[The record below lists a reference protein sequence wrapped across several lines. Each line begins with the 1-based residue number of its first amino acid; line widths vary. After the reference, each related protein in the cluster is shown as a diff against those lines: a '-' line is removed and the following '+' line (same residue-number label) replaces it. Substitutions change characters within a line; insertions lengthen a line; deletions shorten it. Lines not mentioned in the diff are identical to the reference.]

1 MNLNKIYIIGRMV
14 ADPEFRTTPN
24 GQEVVTLRI
33 ATNRVYTNQSG
44 QRQEN
49 TEYHNVVA
57 WGRLAQIA
65 NQYLKKGGLVMIEG
79 RLQTRS
85 WEGQDGVKRYKT
97 EIITQ
102 SLQLGPRAADS
113 TRPSENPRAAETA
126 ITREKTSASGGEV
139 KAETTVKEDIPIVN
153 EEEPPKEEPPKKE
166 EVEETTVNMKDVPF

>member
-113 TRPSENPRAAETA
+113 TRTAETA
-126 ITREKTSASGGEV
+126 TTTRGKTEEV

-166 EVEETTVNMKDVPF
+166 EKEKVEETTVDMKDVPF